1 MLEHDLA
8 GAGRIL
14 GMPVPEGLLDV
25 TDAMSLWLKKLAV
38 DPTLQPWL
46 ARAMVLR
53 EAGVM
58 VGHIGFHTA
67 PGEEY
72 LRPYAPGGVEFG
84 FTVFSPFLRQG
95 FAREASK
102 ALMGWAHQVHGVTS
116 FVLSIRPDN
125 VASQALAAGL
135 GFVRIGSHIDDV
147 DGLEDVLVHILGQPT
162 TSPVSLRF
170 PSSLSTRRLLLRRL
184 QRADAQAL
192 CAYRSL
198 PEVARYQSWKT
209 FGPDD
214 AARLLDDQQDRDIGI
229 PGTWLQVAIVEA
241 GTGQLIGDC
250 GLHCLADE
258 PRQFE
263 IGVTLAPSRQG
274 QGYATEALDCLV
286 HYLFTALSARRIFA
300 TTDALNDPAAALFRR
315 LGFRQE
321 AHHIEHRAF
330 KGTWT
335 SEFVFALLARE
346 WEMEKGSEKGAR
358 K

>member
-1 MLEHDLA
+1 MRTTIHSERLDLVPLTPAFLRAMLEHDLA

-135 GFVRIGSHIDDV
+135 GFVRIAYPRPTNNVTREPAVSQFV
-147 DGLEDVLVHILGQPT
+147 VHSQIAPQAFAESRCSGP
-162 TSPVSLRF
+162 LR
-170 PSSLSTRRLLLRRL
+170 LS
-184 QRADAQAL
+184 
-192 CAYRSL
+192 
-198 PEVARYQSWKT
+198 
-209 FGPDD
+209 F
-214 AARLLDDQQDRDIGI
+214 
-229 PGTWLQVAIVEA
+229 
-241 GTGQLIGDC
+241 
-250 GLHCLADE
+250 LA
-258 PRQFE
+258 
-263 IGVTLAPSRQG
+263 
-274 QGYATEALDCLV
+274 
-286 HYLFTALSARRIFA
+286 
-300 TTDALNDPAAALFRR
+300 
-315 LGFRQE
+315 
-321 AHHIEHRAF
+321 
-330 KGTWT
+330 
-335 SEFVFALLARE
+335 
-346 WEMEKGSEKGAR
+346 
-358 K
+358 